1 MCQICADKKSLTKDV
16 LRSLTQALIYCR
28 LDYCN
33 GQNNRHSDKT
43 AAIGTEYRSL
53 FSVWSTTSE
62 PHHSSPTQPPLTSG
76 AAECCQLYGNVST
89 ALLIHIFRN
98 SALSWKTLSSFTV
111 CISWMQPTG
120 KSADINQSAE
130 YHIIW
135 STVWNGLPSV
145 PRDYNSL
152 SSGSGRTVICLDNA
166 QYHPI
171 CLWHFWHCLQRST
184 YLGCWIWIWSA

>member
-98 SALSWKTLSSFTV
+98 SALSWKRCPHLQSASVECNQLARVQTLISQQSITLYGLQCETVCHLSHVTITLSVQAVAEQLSVWTMLNIIQFVYGISGTV
-111 CISWMQPTG
+111 Y
-120 KSADINQSAE
+120 K
-130 YHIIW
+130 
-135 STVWNGLPSV
+135 GLH
-145 PRDYNSL
+145 
-152 SSGSGRTVICLDNA
+152 T
-166 QYHPI
+166 
-171 CLWHFWHCLQRST
+171 
-184 YLGCWIWIWSA
+184 